1 MSTNC
6 LVTKL
11 KGTVDNS
18 ELTKL
23 GELKIRLGITP
34 EGSLCTLFGPRSVVT
49 VRSDKNALKAQGSD
63 IPTNQL
69 TSKSDGYTVF
79 TVTEECN
86 VFITNIYRT
95 SYVELYSVVGTDSI
109 DARYLNINTYI
120 FADTTIHIKTGRTTI
135 KIPEHLKYL
144 DLGTEAICDFNE
156 SKVYDKL
163 VNISMNNTNFNNDI
177 NITFV
182 GNNIP
187 NLVSLFSYGNKIYG
201 DFSEL
206 GKCTKLERIIGLT
219 SPNITGSL
227 EGFALNAIST
237 ERTTG
242 EISINYVTTPLFDK
256 EPVNAQGVYNFKW
269 RPTQSLITDAV
280 ADVYCTANGGK
291 SFAIDA
297 SGNNLGSVTPW

>member
-18 ELTKL
+18 ELAKL
-23 GELKIRLGITP
+23 GELKIRLGVTP
-34 EGSLCTLFGPRSVVT
+34 EGSLCTLMGPRSVVT
-49 VRSDKNALKAQGSD
+49 IRADKNALKAQGSGT
-63 IPTNQL
+63 PTNQL
-69 TSKSDGYTVF
+69 TSRSDGYTIF

-95 SYVELYSVVGTDSI
+95 SYIELYNVVDTGLI
-109 DARYLNINTYI
+109 DARYLNIDVYTLI
-120 FADTTIHIKTGRTTI
+120 DTTINIKSGRTTI

-144 DLGTEAICDFNE
+144 DLGTEAICDFDE

-163 VNISMNNTNFNNDI
+163 VNIAMNGVNHNNDI
-177 NITFV
+177 NLAFV

-187 NLVSLFSYGNKIYG
+187 NLATLYCYGQKTHG
-201 DFSEL
+201 DFSEM
-206 GKCTKLERIIGLT
+206 GKCTKLAYLIGLT

-227 EGFALNAIST
+227 EGFALNAISAG
-237 ERTTG
+237 RTTAQ
-242 EISINYVTTPLFDK
+242 ININYVTTPLFDG
-256 EPVNAQGVYNFKW
+256 EPVDAQGAYLFKW
-269 RPTQSLITDAV
+269 RPTQSSITGAV
-280 ADVYCTANGGK
+280 ADVYCTANSGK
-291 SFAIDA
+291 AFAIDA